1 MKALILAA
9 GKGTRLRP
17 ITDYLPKPM
26 IPLQGKPLME
36 WVLLHLISCGIEEFV
51 IAVSYLAEQI
61 ENYFGRGEKWGVKIK
76 YSYGALPAGKAGEIW
91 RARSLL
97 EIDKESF
104 LVVPGDTLCHLK
116 YQNVFAFH
124 QKHKGGT
131 SVVFSTQYRL
141 EVGLAEVDKKQ
152 RIIKFLEKTNLNEPV
167 SMGSYVLDEGIFP
180 YIEKFDPEN
189 NEVDLPGEVFPLL
202 LEQGVPIYGFVQDFP
217 WWDVGRLADYEKLVK
232 MPKEKAL
239 EILVMK

>member
-17 ITDYLPKPM
+17 ITDYIPKPM

-36 WVLLHLISCGIEEFV
+36 WVLLHLISCGVEEFV

-61 ENYFGRGEKWGVKIK
+61 ENYFGTGEKWGVKIN

-97 EIDKESF
+97 KDDKDSF

-116 YQNVFAFH
+116 YQDVLAFH
-124 QKHKGGT
+124 QKHGGET
-131 SVVFSTQYRL
+131 SVVFSTQYHL
-141 EVGLAEVDKKQ
+141 EVGLAEVDTDQ
-152 RIIKFLEKTNLNEPV
+152 RIVKFLEKTNLNEPV
-167 SMGSYVLDEGIFP
+167 SMGSYVLDKSIFP
-180 YIEKFDPEN
+180 YIEEFDPEN
-189 NEVDLPGEVFPLL
+189 NEVDLPGEVFPFLL
-202 LEQGVPIYGFVQDFP
+202 AQGVPIYGFVQDFP
-217 WWDVGRLADYEKLVK
+217 WWDVGRLTDYEKLVQ
-232 MPKEKAL
+232 MPKEEAL
-239 EILVMK
+239 KILVMK